1 MKKIILLS
9 MAIFCLGAAK
19 IQAQDIQYGI
29 RAGVNNAWWGG
40 NAANYFQELVS
51 FENAFK
57 MRNNSG
63 IQLGGYMNLPITER
77 FSIEPALMYSKKG
90 QQVYQT
96 LFEKSIINPKVVFSS
111 NSHYID
117 LPVIMKYEVHNGLY
131 VFGGPQISYLLGNT
145 LRAEA
150 GILGFDVLNQRIKYD
165 GTFRKVDA
173 GMTAGVGYNFGNGF
187 NISAG
192 YDHGFTSLD
201 RWGSTDISNR
211 VIRTSIG
218 YTFK

>member
-1 MKKIILLS
+1 MKKILLLS
-9 MAIFCLGAAK
+9 MAIICLNVAD

-29 RAGVNNAWWGG
+29 KAGVNNTWWGG
-40 NAANYFQELVS
+40 NAANYFQEMVS
-51 FENAFK
+51 FENSFR

-63 IQLGGYMNLPITER
+63 FQLGGYMVIPISER
-77 FSIEPALMYSKKG
+77 FSLEPAVLYTKKG

-96 LFEKSIINPKVVFSS
+96 LFQKSIINPKVVFSS

-117 LPVIMKYEVHNGLY
+117 LPVIMKYEVKNGFFI
-131 VFGGPQISYLLGNT
+131 FGGPQISYLLGNT
-145 LRAEA
+145 LRAQA
-150 GILGFDVLNQRIKYD
+150 GIMGIDVLNQRLKYD
-165 GTFRKVDA
+165 GAFRKIDVGMAA
-173 GMTAGVGYNFGNGF
+173 GIGYDFGNGF